1 MLNPEFKA
9 MIRLIETADAGDIPS
24 LETAHATLVAE
35 INRLVEPDVYTE
47 GAIEGVTSSLVA
59 FIASINQA
67 DTLPHFTV
75 ARHRYN
81 AREALWALH
90 DELRRQSES
99 S

>member
-1 MLNPEFKA
+1 MLDVEFKIMA
-9 MIRLIETADAGDIPS
+9 QIIERANAGDIHA
-24 LETAHATLVAE
+24 LEMAHTTLIAE
-35 INRLVEPDVYTE
+35 INGLVEPDVYTD